1 LNDVTR
7 TVVFRLEQQRYALM
21 LAAVERIVR
30 AVAVTPLA
38 QAPAIVLGI
47 VDVEGDILPVLNIR
61 ARVGLPQREIAST
74 HQFLIARTA
83 QRRVILPIDE
93 VEGMVERS
101 SAEIADIA
109 GIAPGMGQIA
119 GVIKLEDGLALI
131 YDLDRFLSR
140 DEVVVLE
147 TALDRALEDVTQ
159 GDGA

>member
-1 LNDVTR
+1 MNDVTR

-30 AVAVTPLA
+30 AAAVTPLA

-47 VDVEGDILPVLNIR
+47 VDVAGNILPVFDIR
-61 ARVGLPQREIAST
+61 ARVGLPHREITST

-83 QRRVILPIDE
+83 QRRVVLPIDE

-101 SAEIADIA
+101 SAEITDAA
-109 GIAPGMGQIA
+109 GIAPGIGQIT

-140 DEVVVLE
+140 DEAGLLE
-147 TALDRALEDVTQ
+147 TALEEATQ
-159 GDGA
+159 GGGA

>member
-47 VDVEGDILPVLNIR
+47 VDVKGDILPVLDIR
-61 ARVGLPQREIAST
+61 ARVGLPHREIAST
-74 HQFLIARTA
+74 HQFLIARTV

-140 DEVVVLE
+140 DEAVV
-147 TALDRALEDVTQ
+147 LDRALEDVTQ
-159 GDGA
+159 GGGA